1 MHVKIAP
8 IKHRLHSMHAKIAP
22 IRHKL
27 HSDSSRQM
35 PADTGR
41 HPRYI
46 SVRENCAHR
55 ATSSSQIISGSYD
68 DELQYVQKIA
78 GKPGIERVDVFEK
91 DIFQTKKQKQNNVC

>member
-1 MHVKIAP
+1 MHVKSAP
-8 IKHRLHSMHAKIAP
+8 IKHKLHSMHAKIAP
-22 IRHKL
+22 TRHKL

-35 PADTGR
+35 PADAGR
-41 HPRYI
+41 HSRYI

-78 GKPGIERVDVFEK
+78 GKPGIERVYIFEK
-91 DIFQTKKQKQNNVC
+91 GIFQNVLPFV